1 VEQEERLTI
10 TEHLGELR
18 SRLIKCAIAL
28 GIGVAAGFPL
38 APYVFDI
45 LKSRAEGLDL
55 VFIYVTE
62 MVGIYIKVA
71 LYCGIA
77 LVLPYLIY
85 HLLMFLSPALKDK
98 EKRYVYFSLPIVA
111 LLFAA
116 GVCFAYF
123 ILLPPALKFLLF
135 FAGDIAKPMITI
147 NNYVSVVLRLLL
159 AVGLIF
165 EIPLIITL
173 LAKLGV
179 VNPQKLARGRKWAL
193 LAAFVLAAII
203 TPTVD
208 PVNQTLMA
216 LPIIA
221 LYEISIWL
229 SKLVYP
235 RKALALATTA
245 TDSQDPT
252 SLQYPHSKL

>member
-1 VEQEERLTI
+1 VEQEKKLTLSA
-10 TEHLGELR
+10 HLLELR
-18 SRLIKCAIAL
+18 SRLIKSAIAI
-28 GIGVAAGFPL
+28 GIAIIVAFPL
-38 APYVFDI
+38 TPYIFRI
-45 LKSRAEGLDL
+45 LKSRAQGLDL
-55 VFIYVTE
+55 VFIQVTE
-62 MVGIYIKVA
+62 MIGTYIKVA

-85 HLLMFLSPALKDK
+85 HLVMFISPALKEK
-98 EKRYVYFSLPIVA
+98 ERKYVYFSLPIVV

-123 ILLPPALKFLLF
+123 VFLPPALKFLLTF
-135 FAGDIAKPMITI
+135 GGDIAKPMITVG
-147 NNYVSVVLRLLL
+147 NYVSIVARLLL
-159 AVGLIF
+159 AVGLVF
-165 EIPLIITL
+165 EIPVVITL

-179 VNPQKLARGRKWAL
+179 VNPQKLAHGRKWAV
-193 LAAFVLAAII
+193 LAAFILAAII

-208 PVNQTLMA
+208 PVNQSLMA

-235 RKALALATTA
+235 RKAPVPTTSI
-245 TDSQDPT
+245 DN
-252 SLQYPHSKL
+252 